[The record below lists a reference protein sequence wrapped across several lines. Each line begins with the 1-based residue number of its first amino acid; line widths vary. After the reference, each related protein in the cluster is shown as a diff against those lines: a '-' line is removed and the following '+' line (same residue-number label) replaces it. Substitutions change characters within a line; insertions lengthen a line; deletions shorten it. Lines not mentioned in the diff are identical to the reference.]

1 MEKGSSGDGGLKLQ
15 VCQLA
20 EMKTFEDG
28 FRGAWFRC
36 KINDVDFK
44 KNKILLEYYDFEE
57 EITWTNIYDLPPH
70 LELPMPPAGQGKDE
84 DVLIAFCKEL
94 RPSLDWS
101 QRKGW
106 TLPTVIND
114 VDFKKNKILLEY
126 YDFEEEITWTNIYD
140 LPPHVKKSSWKKKQ
154 LMLRPQ
160 YPLLYDLYYKNEQP
174 PVNSISEICVVIDDA
189 WKVGDMVDWYKDD
202 CYWSARVI
210 KVLSNDKVQ

>member
-57 EITWTNIYDLPPH
+57 
-70 LELPMPPAGQGKDE
+70 DE
-84 DVLIAFCKEL
+84 
-94 RPSLDWS
+94 R
-101 QRKGW
+101 
-106 TLPTVIND
+106 
-114 VDFKKNKILLEY
+114 
-126 YDFEEEITWTNIYD
+126 
-140 LPPHVKKSSWKKKQ
+140 
-154 LMLRPQ
+154 
-160 YPLLYDLYYKNEQP
+160 P
-174 PVNSISEICVVIDDA
+174 PVNSLSEICVVIDDA

-202 CYWSARVI
+202 CYWAARVI

>member
-15 VCQLA
+15 VGQLA

-36 KINDVDFK
+36 K
-44 KNKILLEYYDFEE
+44 
-57 EITWTNIYDLPPH
+57 
-70 LELPMPPAGQGKDE
+70 
-84 DVLIAFCKEL
+84 
-94 RPSLDWS
+94 
-101 QRKGW
+101 
-106 TLPTVIND
+106 IND

-189 WKVGDMVDWYKDD
+189 WKIGDMVEWYKDD